1 MAKQQVY
8 LPQSDCECY
17 QMALDL
23 LDEGLAPIKQR
34 ISEAEEDINNIE
46 SVLGYWTATYNAGAM
61 RITMRWNNNG

>member
-23 LDEGLAPIKQR
+23 LDEGLAPIKER
-34 ISEAEEDINNIE
+34 ISVAEEDINNIE
-46 SVLGYWTATYNAGAM
+46 SALGYWTATYNAGA
-61 RITMRWNNNG
+61 RRLTMRWNTNG

>member
-23 LDEGLAPIKQR
+23 LDDGLDPIKQR
-34 ISEAEEDINNIE
+34 VSNAEVNINNIE
-46 SVLGYWTATYNAGAM
+46 SVLGYWSASYNANA
-61 RITMRWNNNG
+61 RRLTMRWNNYG